1 MPVGEPLLRV
11 EAVTKRFPGVVAL
24 AEATLE
30 ASAGEVH
37 GICGENGAGKSTL
50 IKVLTGAHFPDSG
63 AIHFDGVTYNGLTPR
78 KAMDVGIACIYQ
90 EQNLILHLSVTEN
103 IFLGREIHFGR
114 SLDVLDRKAMRAKA
128 KELLADLSVAISPTA
143 RVGVGIACFPPNEI
157 PLRA

>member
-1 MPVGEPLLRV
+1 MLADGALLRV
-11 EAVTKRFPGVVAL
+11 EGLIKRFPGVVAL
-24 AEATLE
+24 DDVTRE
-30 ASAGEVH
+30 ASAGEAQGV
-37 GICGENGAGKSTL
+37 CGENGAGKSTL
-50 IKVLTGAHFPDSG
+50 IKAPTGAHWPDSDV
-63 AIHFDGVTYNGLTPR
+63 IHFDGQTYHGLTPR
-78 KAMDVGIACIYQ
+78 KAMDIGVACIYQ

-128 KELLADLSVAISPTA
+128 RELLADLSVAISTTA